1 MPLVNLGLTKIQT
14 RSESCQNDI
23 FHAFTSNLS
32 YSKIFVKFDP
42 MLTLGGTKNP
52 NFDPTIRTG
61 WDQCHCEDYLIPFP
75 TNIVKT
81 VEISRKP
88 CKAHQHISQGHN
100 FWSNYQI
107 FNFFSVMETRHPEL
121 SRDTKISSI
130 QVWEDLKTCI
140 QSWTKKARIVDV
152 NRGGW
157 RPLYGRKPKGHNQAI
172 NASKPLI
179 LPHKKKRFW
188 AVFWANPLSFLSNFS
203 PKHI

>member
-32 YSKIFVKFDP
+32 YSKIFVKFDL

-75 TNIVKT
+75 TNIVKM
-81 VEISRKP
+81 VEISRKS

-100 FWSNYQI
+100 FWFDRRI

-121 SRDTKISSI
+121 SKDTKISLI
-130 QVWEDLKTCI
+130 QVWEDLKTRI
-140 QSWTKKARIVDV
+140 QSWTKKSQ
-152 NRGGW
+152 NCWCQQGW
-157 RPLYGRKPKGHNQAI
+157 PAALVWSKAKG
-172 NASKPLI
+172 S
-179 LPHKKKRFW
+179 
-188 AVFWANPLSFLSNFS
+188 
-203 PKHI
+203 